1 MRYYK
6 IVAKGSEKM
15 AELVI
20 VRHGQ
25 SQANRDNIFTG
36 WTDVP
41 LTPKGIEQGELVGKE
56 LLRLGIQFSD
66 AYTSY
71 MERAIMT
78 TNIILEEINQLYIP
92 VHKTWRLN
100 ERHYGALSGRNK
112 DEVKKEIGAEQLHKW
127 RRGFKDLP
135 PQLKERQHDRRYDRL
150 GVKIPLSESLEMTL
164 QRLLPYWQDHIA
176 PRLIDGHNQ
185 LIVAHGSSLRAL
197 IKYLD
202 GISDNDIDKVEVPNG
217 KPILY
222 RFDDY
227 LNVIKKTFIT
237 MDGEIDD
244 NTRISK

>member
-1 MRYYK
+1 
-6 IVAKGSEKM
+6 M

-41 LTPKGIEQGELVGKE
+41 LTTQGIEQGKLVGDE
-56 LLRLGIQFSD
+56 LQRLGIQFSD
-66 AYTSY
+66 AHTSY
-71 MERAIMT
+71 MQRAIMT
-78 TNIILEEINQLYIP
+78 TDLILDKINQLYIP

-112 DEVKKEIGAEQLHKW
+112 AKVKAEIGAEQLHKW

-135 PQLKERQHDRRYDRL
+135 PQLTKRQHDRRYDRL
-150 GVKIPLSESLEMTL
+150 GVKIPLSESLSMTL
-164 QRLLPYWQDHIA
+164 DRLLPYWEDQIA
-176 PRLIDGHNQ
+176 PRLLDGHNQ

-202 GISDNDIDKVEVPNG
+202 NIPDNKIDQVEVPNG

-222 RFDDY
+222 RFDDR
-227 LNVIKKTFIT
+227 LRIISKTFIT
-237 MDGEIDD
+237 MEGETND
-244 NTRISK
+244 NPWNDQ

>member
-1 MRYYK
+1 
-6 IVAKGSEKM
+6 M

-41 LTPKGIEQGELVGKE
+41 LTPKGIEQGELVGQE
-56 LLRLGIQFSD
+56 LCKLGIQFSD
-66 AYTSY
+66 AHTSY
-71 MERAIMT
+71 MQRAIVT
-78 TNIILEEINQLYIP
+78 TDIILSKINQLYIP

-112 DEVKKEIGAEQLHKW
+112 DAVRSEIGAKQLHKW

-135 PQLKERQHDRRYDRL
+135 PQLKTRQHARRYDRL
-150 GVKIPLSESLEMTL
+150 GVKIPLSESLAMTL
-164 QRLLPYWQDHIA
+164 QRLLPYWEDCIA

-202 GISDNDIDKVEVPNG
+202 NIPDDQIDKVEVPNG

-222 RFDDY
+222 RFDDR
-227 LNVIKKTFIT
+227 LNIIKKTFIT
-237 MDGEIDD
+237 MDGEIND
-244 NTRISK
+244 NTRTSK

>member
-1 MRYYK
+1 
-6 IVAKGSEKM
+6 M

-127 RRGFKDLP
+127 RRG
-135 PQLKERQHDRRYDRL
+135 QSL
-150 GVKIPLSESLEMTL
+150 GATKGFLAGATI
-164 QRLLPYWQDHIA
+164 
-176 PRLIDGHNQ
+176 
-185 LIVAHGSSLRAL
+185 
-197 IKYLD
+197 
-202 GISDNDIDKVEVPNG
+202 
-217 KPILY
+217 
-222 RFDDY
+222 F
-227 LNVIKKTFIT
+227 
-237 MDGEIDD
+237 
-244 NTRISK
+244 

>member
-1 MRYYK
+1 
-6 IVAKGSEKM
+6 M
-15 AELVI
+15 ADLVI

-41 LTPKGIEQGELVGKE
+41 LTNKGIEQGAMVGKE
-56 LLRLGIQFSD
+56 LRKIGLCFSD
-66 AYTSY
+66 AHTSY
-71 MERAIMT
+71 MQRAIMT
-78 TNIILEEINQLYIP
+78 TDIILNAIDQLYIP

-112 DEVKKEIGAEQLHKW
+112 AVVKKEIGAEKLHRW

-135 PQLKERQHDRRYDRL
+135 PQLDCRQHERRYDRL
-150 GVKIPLSESLEMTL
+150 GVKIPLSESLEMT
-164 QRLLPYWQDHIA
+164 QKRLLPYWQDQIA
-176 PRLIDGHNQ
+176 PRLLDGQNQ

-202 GISDNDIDKVEVPNG
+202 NIPDDQIDKVEVPNG

-222 RFDDY
+222 QFDDH
-227 LNVIKKTFIT
+227 LNIIKKTFIT
-237 MDGEIDD
+237 MDGENND
-244 NTRISK
+244 NS